1 MKFATT
7 ARRGSI
13 SIPARRQLLYT
24 SSYSPGATS
33 PREEDRRHVAQL
45 LQGKGRLRRQ
55 RITSRGSAITI
66 GSSSIIRR
74 LKALIA
80 LARQADEG
88 DIQLGLAQ
96 GGHQIRPYCL
106 PSGAGSPRG
115 GRAGKRCSSV
125 KICGW
130 KASELVM
137 PSDRLPFIPRAMPL
151 AFSSA
156 ASLMARIRR
165 ASS

>member
-7 ARRGSI
+7 ARRSI

-24 SSYSPGATS
+24 SSYSLGPPPA
-33 PREEDRRHVAQL
+33 EEDRRHTRAAAPGQVGCVASGL
-45 LQGKGRLRRQ
+45 
-55 RITSRGSAITI
+55 SRGSAITI

-74 LKALIA
+74 LKALLLSHGRRTKAISSSA
-80 LARQADEG
+80 
-88 DIQLGLAQ
+88 LAQ
-96 GGHQIRPYCL
+96 GGSSDWPYCL
-106 PSGAGSPRG
+106 PSGAGSPRVVEL
-115 GRAGKRCSSV
+115 KRCSSV

-130 KASELVM
+130 KAIRTGNA
-137 PSDRLPFIPRAMPL
+137 SDRLPFIPRAMPL

-156 ASLMARIRR
+156 ASLMARIWR